1 MTYFSLVQRK
11 RGHEG
16 EAGRRE
22 TNKTTPEETSSGYGG
37 QEATT
42 ALFWC
47 GCGSLYKL
55 AGDVINVQL
64 VRIFLSLVTFYG
76 VSIQGDTASPIYFT
90 L

>member
-37 QEATT
+37 PEATP
-42 ALFWC
+42 
-47 GCGSLYKL
+47 
-55 AGDVINVQL
+55 I
-64 VRIFLSLVTFYG
+64 VRISSTGKGGRAHIY
-76 VSIQGDTASPIYFT
+76 SPA
-90 L
+90 